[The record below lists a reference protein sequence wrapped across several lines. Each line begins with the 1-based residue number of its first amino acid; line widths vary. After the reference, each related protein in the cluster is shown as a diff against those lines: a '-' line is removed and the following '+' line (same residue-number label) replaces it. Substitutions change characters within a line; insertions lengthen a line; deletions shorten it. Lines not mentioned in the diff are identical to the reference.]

1 MARYDFKKG
10 AKAKITNR
18 SERLLPG
25 DYVVEIKKCTAFE
38 ARDKTNYFTSVY
50 EVLETTNEKV
60 PEGVERG
67 WMQDLDKDAGPGALK
82 GFVVA
87 ALGLDHTDSKDQI
100 IIKELE
106 DDEEKYN
113 AVCVECI
120 DDPSDP
126 ACKNSF
132 RGVKLRIN
140 VTMTETKAGEPFTK
154 HTFGPFKAPKA
165 ETAPAPEKK

>member
-60 PEGVERG
+60 PKGVERG
-67 WMQDLDKDAGPGALK
+67 WMQDLDCDAGPGALK

-87 ALGLDHTDSKDQI
+87 ALGYDHSDSNDQLL
-100 IIKELE
+100 IKELE

-113 AVCVECI
+113 AVCVEAI

-126 ACKNSF
+126 ACKNAF
-132 RGVKLRIN
+132 KGFKIR
-140 VTMTETKAGEPFTK
+140 VTVAMTKTKDGNDFTK
-154 HTFGPFKAPKA
+154 HTFGPYK
-165 ETAPAPEKK
+165 ESVAPEKK